1 MISLHS
7 QNANAIRGHARA
19 CGAVGGKHGVIQAA
33 FGVYLIACAVNLGC
47 AAPLATPSGDSR
59 SPGDLV
65 VVDCVL
71 PNHSQGAR
79 ADTSPRPPTRIVT
92 TTLKDCRA
100 RGGEY
105 SLNPDRASSLRL
117 WLPVAES
124 VDRRAQ
130 NRVGEIYE
138 NGMGVAPDYP
148 RAATWYHKAA
158 KQGDAR
164 AQVNLAALYEKGLG
178 VPKNPLLAAAWYRRA
193 TGLHGNPVSGF
204 TDALRE
210 AASELRGQEARSTR
224 IKADLEYL
232 RQRSELDTG
241 K

>member
-1 MISLHS
+1 MIRLHS
-7 QNANAIRGHARA
+7 QNANAIRGCARA
-19 CGAVGGKHGVIQAA
+19 CGAASGKPGVIQAA
-33 FGVYLIACAVNLGC
+33 FGVYLIACAVNLSS
-47 AAPLATPSGDSR
+47 AAPLVTPSGGSRDS
-59 SPGDLV
+59 GDLA

-71 PNHSQGAR
+71 SNYGQGTR
-79 ADTSPRPPTRIVT
+79 ADTSPRCSRRIVSA
-92 TTLKDCRA
+92 TLKDCRA

-124 VDRRAQ
+124 GDRMAQ

-148 RAATWYHKAA
+148 RAADWYRKAA
-158 KQGDAR
+158 EQGDAR

-193 TGLHGNPVSGF
+193 AALHGNPVSGS

-210 AASELRGQEARSTR
+210 AASKLRGQEAQLAK
-224 IKADLEYL
+224 IKADLECL
-232 RQRSELDTG
+232 RRPSELDR
-241 K
+241 